1 MTLFPRH
8 YDAALFNLDRKRS
21 GTDVIGTRLF
31 VLLACL
37 FVVMIGFGITL
48 PVLPFYVERLAQA
61 EGATREAIVL
71 HVTLLTAVYRWGS
84 SSSPRCGDAGQI
96 ERAEGPYC

>member
-1 MTLFPRH
+1 
-8 YDAALFNLDRKRS
+8 
-21 GTDVIGTRLF
+21 VIGKRLF

-61 EGATREAIVL
+61 EGVTPEAIVM
-71 HVTLLTAVYRWGS
+71 HVTLLTAVY
-84 SSSPRCGDAGQI
+84 GQGH
-96 ERAEGPYC
+96 ERYEGESQADDQGGRDQGRHTRRDHCRRAEGQEHDGKND

>member
-1 MTLFPRH
+1 
-8 YDAALFNLDRKRS
+8 
-21 GTDVIGTRLF
+21 VIGKRLF

-61 EGATREAIVL
+61 EGATRQAIVL
-71 HVTLLTAVYRWGS
+71 HVTLLTAVYPLGQLAFAPVWDAAARYGHVIS
-84 SSSPRCGDAGQI
+84 SCG
-96 ERAEGPYC
+96 R

>member
-1 MTLFPRH
+1 M
-8 YDAALFNLDRKRS
+8 
-21 GTDVIGTRLF
+21 IGKRLF

-61 EGATREAIVL
+61 EHAPWIALMLATAVAFVSVRYRR
-71 HVTLLTAVYRWGS
+71 TLLR
-84 SSSPRCGDAGQI
+84 DAPQRNMATTLLAICFALVAFVALMGTFMNKVAPL
-96 ERAEGPYC
+96 E